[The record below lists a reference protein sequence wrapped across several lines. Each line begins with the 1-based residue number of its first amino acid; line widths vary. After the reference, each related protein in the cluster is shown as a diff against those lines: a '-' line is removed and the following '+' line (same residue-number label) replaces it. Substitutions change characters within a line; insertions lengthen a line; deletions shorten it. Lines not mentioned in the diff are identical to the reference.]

1 MHSVFQR
8 CGVTPAQVLGIGP
21 DRLNARAHAEFLLAS
36 EVLAQEAR
44 ARLPR
49 GFRGRSGIWLR

>member
-36 EVLAQEAR
+36 EVLEQEAGA
-44 ARLPR
+44 AR
-49 GFRGRSGIWLR
+49 GGRECDG

>member
-1 MHSVFQR
+1 MAWLLHSVFQR

-36 EVLAQEAR
+36 EVLAQEAGA
-44 ARLPR
+44 AR
-49 GFRGRSGIWLR
+49 GGRECDG